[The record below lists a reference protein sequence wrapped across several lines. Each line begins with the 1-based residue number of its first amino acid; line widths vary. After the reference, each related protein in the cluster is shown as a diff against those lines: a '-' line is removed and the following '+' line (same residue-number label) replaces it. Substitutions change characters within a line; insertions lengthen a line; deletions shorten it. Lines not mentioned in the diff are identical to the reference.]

1 MIIRKATPKDTKEI
15 ATYMMLAMEDI
26 VYEFIGEN
34 SEEKALS
41 FLETLILQKDNQYS
55 YENCW
60 VIDDNGNAIAVANVY
75 NGADLEKLRT
85 PVASLVKTMFNR
97 EFQCEDETEKGEFYI
112 DCIGVNPNYQ
122 GKGLGSKILHFLIDE
137 YVSKRK
143 ETLGLLVDKDN
154 PNAKRLY
161 LKLGFEITGEKTL
174 TGKEMEHLQIKPTL
188 IS

>member
-1 MIIRKATPKDTKEI
+1 MIIRKATPQDTKEI

-34 SEEKALS
+34 SKEKALS
-41 FLETLILQKDNQYS
+41 FLEKLILQKDNQYS

-97 EFQCEDETEKGEFYI
+97 DSQCEDETEKGEFYI
-112 DCIGVNPNYQ
+112 DCKSIV
-122 GKGLGSKILHFLIDE
+122 
-137 YVSKRK
+137 R
-143 ETLGLLVDKDN
+143 
-154 PNAKRLY
+154 
-161 LKLGFEITGEKTL
+161 
-174 TGKEMEHLQIKPTL
+174 
-188 IS
+188 